1 MVIVVMGVSGVGKT
15 TVGRALAVQLGW
27 PFRDADDVHSP
38 ANVERMRRGEPL
50 TDEHR
55 APWLAALAGII
66 ATYTRDRRPLVLACS
81 ALSGAHRE
89 ALLAGVRAGDGD
101 DVRFVHLRAERAV
114 LAERLG
120 RRTGHF
126 FPRDLLDSQLATLE
140 APVTGTPGVLE
151 LDATRPVSELVE
163 AVRNALGV

>member
-27 PFRDADDVHSP
+27 PFRDADDVHS
-38 ANVERMRRGEPL
+38 AASVARMRRGEPL
-50 TDEHR
+50 TDAHR
-55 APWLAALAGII
+55 APWLAALARII
-66 ATYTRDRRPLVLACS
+66 ATCTRDGRPLVLACS
-81 ALSGAHRE
+81 ALSGAHRDT
-89 ALLAGVRAGDGD
+89 LLAGVRAGD

-126 FPRDLLDSQLATLE
+126 FPEDLLDSQLATLE
-140 APVTGTPGVLE
+140 SPVSDAPGVLE
-151 LDATRPVSELVE
+151 LDATRPVSELVA
-163 AVRNALGV
+163 AVRNAFGV